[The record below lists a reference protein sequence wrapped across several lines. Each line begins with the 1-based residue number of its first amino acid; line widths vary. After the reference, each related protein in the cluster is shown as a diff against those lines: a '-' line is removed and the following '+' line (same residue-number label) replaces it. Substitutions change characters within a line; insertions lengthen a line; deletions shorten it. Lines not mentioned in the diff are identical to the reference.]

1 MCEQV
6 GAGGETCRG
15 RVVWQTVRVTDIKG
29 EESRMMLSGAEK
41 LIRQREGHVNDE
53 LLLCRMDQ
61 HHW

>member
-15 RVVWQTVRVTDIKG
+15 RVVWQKSVRETEIKG
-29 EESRMMLSGAEK
+29 EESKTMLSGAK
-41 LIRQREGHVNDE
+41 TLIRQREGHDE

-61 HHW
+61 HH